1 MYIVQIRRAM
11 LRLPDATSRYTF
23 QKCCCAFEALDISG
37 STFAKAGAEPDRVN
51 DDSNCAALLAA
62 AVNDST
68 DVGCPEKG

>member
-1 MYIVQIRRAM
+1 M
-11 LRLPDATSRYTF
+11 LGLPDARYIFSRN
-23 QKCCCAFEALDISG
+23 AAVLFEALDISG

-68 DVGCPEKG
+68 DVGCPRKRVEPW